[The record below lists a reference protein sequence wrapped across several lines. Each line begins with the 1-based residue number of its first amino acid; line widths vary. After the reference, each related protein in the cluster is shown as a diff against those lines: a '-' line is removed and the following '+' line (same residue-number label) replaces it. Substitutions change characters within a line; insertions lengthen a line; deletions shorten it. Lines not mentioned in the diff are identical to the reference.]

1 MKGEY
6 YFSPSQ
12 VAFYPASLREVYEYA
27 GCWPVDGEWVSAE
40 LHEQLMNEQAAGR
53 AISSDVNGN
62 PVAIERPP
70 LSRQQRSAHERRW
83 RDSQLLATDG
93 LVVRHRDQLETGKET
108 TLLPV
113 QYHELMSYR
122 ASLRDWPEEP
132 LFPDSGGRRPYQIG
146 SDVMSPPEPPRAGFF
161 INGDLPMS
169 FFHGVTVTNV
179 DIGARTIAL
188 PASSV
193 IGLCDVF
200 TPGAQASAKPNVPVL
215 LTSKK
220 DAAAAFGIGSSIYLA
235 CEAIYNRA
243 QAVIVAVGVEAAET
257 PEAQASAVIGGVSAA
272 GERTGLQALL
282 DGKSRFN
289 AQPRLLVA
297 PGHSAQQAVATAMDG
312 LAEKLR
318 AIAILDGP
326 NSTDEA
332 ASPTPRTS
340 AASACSW
347 STRACRF
354 GTAPP
359 MPHARPRLRP
369 TPPACS
375 PGRRRVRLLVLAVE
389 QGDQGHHRHQPS
401 GGVPRR

>member
-1 MKGEY
+1 
-6 YFSPSQ
+6 
-12 VAFYPASLREVYEYA
+12 
-27 GCWPVDGEWVSAE
+27 
-40 LHEQLMNEQAAGR
+40 
-53 AISSDVNGN
+53 
-62 PVAIERPP
+62 
-70 LSRQQRSAHERRW
+70 
-83 RDSQLLATDG
+83 
-93 LVVRHRDQLETGKET
+93 
-108 TLLPV
+108 
-113 QYHELMSYR
+113 
-122 ASLRDWPEEP
+122 
-132 LFPDSGGRRPYQIG
+132 
-146 SDVMSPPEPPRAGFF
+146 
-161 INGDLPMS
+161 MS

-257 PEAQASAVIGGVSAA
+257 PEAQASTVIGGVSAA

-332 ASPTPRTS
+332 AVAYAKNFGSKRLFMVDPGVQVWDS
-340 AASACSW
+340 ATNTARKAPASAYAAGLFAWTDAEYGFW
-347 STRACRF
+347 SSPSNKEIKGITGRLV
-354 GTAPP
+354 PV
-359 MPHARPRLRP
+359 MP
-369 TPPACS
+369 
-375 PGRRRVRLLVLAVE
+375 
-389 QGDQGHHRHQPS
+389 
-401 GGVPRR
+401 

>member
-1 MKGEY
+1 
-6 YFSPSQ
+6 
-12 VAFYPASLREVYEYA
+12 
-27 GCWPVDGEWVSAE
+27 
-40 LHEQLMNEQAAGR
+40 
-53 AISSDVNGN
+53 
-62 PVAIERPP
+62 
-70 LSRQQRSAHERRW
+70 
-83 RDSQLLATDG
+83 
-93 LVVRHRDQLETGKET
+93 
-108 TLLPV
+108 
-113 QYHELMSYR
+113 
-122 ASLRDWPEEP
+122 
-132 LFPDSGGRRPYQIG
+132 
-146 SDVMSPPEPPRAGFF
+146 
-161 INGDLPMS
+161 MS

-332 ASPTPRTS
+332 AV
-340 AASACSW
+340 AYAKN
-347 STRACRF
+347 F
-354 GTAPP
+354 GSK
-359 MPHARPRLRP
+359 RLFMVD
-369 TPPACS
+369 
-375 PGRRRVRLLVLAVE
+375 PGVQVWDLSLI
-389 QGDQGHHRHQPS
+389 HI
-401 GGVPRR
+401 